1 MGFVREK
8 NRILYV
14 DEQGEKKAGVTFP
27 EVDENTVNID
37 HTFVDPSMRGTGLAG
52 RLMKEAAEQI
62 QEEGKKAV
70 LTCSYAVQWFERH
83 TEYSSIV
90 KKLV

>member
-1 MGFVREK
+1 MGFVRQK

-14 DEQGEKKAGVTFP
+14 DEQGEKKAEVTFP

-52 RLMKEAAEQI
+52 KLMKEAAEQI

>member
-8 NRILYV
+8 NQVLYL
-14 DEQGEKKAGVTFP
+14 DEQGEKKAEVTFP
-27 EVDENTVNID
+27 QIDEETVDLD

-52 RLMKEAAEQI
+52 KLMKEAAEEI
-62 QEEGKKAV
+62 QAQGKKAV

-83 TEYSSIV
+83 AEYQHLI
-90 KKLV
+90 KK